1 YAVYCNGIP
10 NSETYSLS
18 LHDALPICLQKARDT
33 DLRGTPTV
41 TVSAVSGEDS
51 RELISFEGAP
61 AEPLATTLDVDLH
74 NRADE
79 VLADVRSEE
88 RRVGKARGAVRG
100 EEHEQEQIT

>member
-1 YAVYCNGIP
+1 SAGDIVG
-10 NSETYSLS
+10 LS
-18 LHDALPICLQKARDT
+18 GLQKARDT

-61 AEPLATTLDVDLH
+61 AEPLATTLDVDLQ

-79 VLADVRSEE
+79 VLADVDGTASIVAIRPST
-88 RRVGKARGAVRG
+88 GGILA
-100 EEHEQEQIT
+100 